1 MKRVQKERLD
11 LAKDILV
18 SLVALG
24 GVMMVAVAAPNA
36 LQLLNPLFKRYQKRT
51 LKPSYIRQKFLD
63 LEEKGLIRLSEK
75 GDKTRIALTERGREK
90 ILEFQV
96 DQMEVD
102 IPLRWDGKWRLV
114 IFDIPEK
121 KKHEREIFRQKL
133 KELEFEMIQDSVWRH
148 KYPCHKEI
156 EFLAH
161 LYGIYPHVDL
171 IEGKILKL

>member
-18 SLVALG
+18 SVAALG
-24 GVMMVAVAAPNA
+24 GIAMIAIAAPNA
-36 LQLLNPLFKRYQKRT
+36 LQLFNPLFKRYKKRT

-63 LEEKGLIRLSEK
+63 LEEKGLIRFSEK
-75 GDKTRIALTERGREK
+75 DDKTRIALTEQGKEK
-90 ILEFQV
+90 ILEFKV
-96 DQMEVD
+96 DGMELD
-102 IPLRWDGKWRLV
+102 IPLHWDRKWRFV
-114 IFDIPEK
+114 IFDIPED

-133 KELEFEMIQDSVWRH
+133 RELEFEMIQDSVWRH

-156 EFLAH
+156 EFLSH
-161 LYGIYPHVDL
+161 LCEIYPHIDL